1 MLKWIINVYDPKDS
15 SLNIH
20 SNIYYVNDE
29 DVKNTLCVPVVGQ
42 TITLDASYWMVAKT
56 WEFFKNCQGTNRHA
70 CFYREA

>member
-1 MLKWIINVYDPKDS
+1 MKFCKVVLDQLDKVMLKWIINVYDPKDS

-42 TITLDASYWMVAKT
+42 TITLDASY
-56 WEFFKNCQGTNRHA
+56 
-70 CFYREA
+70 